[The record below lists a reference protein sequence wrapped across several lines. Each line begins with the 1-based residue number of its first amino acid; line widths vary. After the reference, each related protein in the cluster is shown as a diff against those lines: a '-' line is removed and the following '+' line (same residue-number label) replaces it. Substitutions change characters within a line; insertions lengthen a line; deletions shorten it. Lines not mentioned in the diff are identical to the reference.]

1 VLWAALVISALIPF
15 FDFFSLRAAQHL
27 DKIKVSTID
36 D

>member
-1 VLWAALVISALIPF
+1 VGCAGHFRLDPF